1 MSVEEDYFIPVRGNS
16 ATKIESVQ
24 GGKYTGDIDDVKYLR
39 DKLFSALK
47 VPAAY
52 ISSDG
57 DKAVEDK
64 TTLAQKD
71 IRFARTIQRL
81 QRSIITELE
90 KIGIVHLY
98 TLGYRD
104 EDLVGFT
111 CSLNNPSKIAEMQ
124 ELEHWK
130 TRFDIAG
137 SATEGFFSK
146 QWLAKKLFGLSDEEF
161 IRNRREMFY
170 DKRFEAALETAGEAE
185 QAEMTAGLDAGV
197 DDLDLGDDATPGGV
211 GAVGSEPELGATTDP
226 AADLGADLGGAD
238 AAAPADGD
246 LLASPPGKRED
257 KKGRTTTDKSHG
269 WYSPRDLTP
278 GGDRRKSSGP
288 RKKNMNRAASPETG
302 TIRKMF
308 PGMEELSGLGKATS
322 IYEEQKTNYKVEE
335 TKILKEEKELDTLFK
350 SLKARDEKNET
361 KT

>member
-1 MSVEEDYFIPVRGNS
+1 M
-16 ATKIESVQ
+16 
-24 GGKYTGDIDDVKYLR
+24 
-39 DKLFSALK
+39 
-47 VPAAY
+47 
-52 ISSDG
+52 
-57 DKAVEDK
+57 
-64 TTLAQKD
+64 
-71 IRFARTIQRL
+71 
-81 QRSIITELE
+81 
-90 KIGIVHLY
+90 
-98 TLGYRD
+98 
-104 EDLVGFT
+104 
-111 CSLNNPSKIAEMQ
+111 
-124 ELEHWK
+124 
-130 TRFDIAG
+130 
-137 SATEGFFSK
+137 
-146 QWLAKKLFGLSDEEF
+146 
-161 IRNRREMFY
+161 
-170 DKRFEAALETAGEAE
+170 
-185 QAEMTAGLDAGV
+185 
-197 DDLDLGDDATPGGV
+197 

-226 AADLGADLGGAD
+226 TADLGADLGGAD